1 MRNTCICFSWKIYTT
16 ARKTIFSF
24 SKCFEKMVFPKKS
37 LEIWYF
43 LLIFW
48 KDGLSK
54 NFAPEHDI
62 FCNIWK
68 DGISYFQKVWYFFF
82 TRKMKEDD
90 LYQKMRGHLGVKSPA
105 SMKKMI
111 SILEIMV
118 FLLKYHIHWH
128 PRKGPRSSHRR
139 CSTKKDVYRNFVKF
153 TGKDLCQSLF
163 FNKATGLRPA
173 TLLGLQ
179 L

>member
-68 DGISYFQKVWYFFF
+68 DGISYFQ
-82 TRKMKEDD
+82 KMKEDD